1 MINNKN
7 IKFDQKLSSWE
18 KLLKFDWIML
28 FVIFLLCMIGV
39 GSLYSASDGN
49 LHPWSLNHFYRCC
62 FGFLIIFV
70 LGMIKPNFFF
80 KHSYLIYFLCI
91 IGLVYVHFFGVG
103 NVKRWIDFKLFFIQP
118 SELTKLALI
127 LFLAKYFNDFPSK
140 LNNFIFYIIP
150 FFAVITPT
158 LIVMN
163 QPDLGT
169 GFMIFILGISLIFII
184 GLPWKVVFSI
194 LFVSLASIP
203 ILWQQLYE
211 YQKHR
216 IIVFLNPKIDTL
228 GSGYQIMQSK
238 IAIGS
243 GGFFGKGYLLGSQS
257 KLDYLPEKHT
267 DFVFTLLSEEM
278 GFVGSSLVIFL
289 FILLLYLLLKDFL
302 KETNLLN
309 KIVMFGI
316 AFLFFLYVSL
326 NIGMVSGLIPVV
338 GAPLPFISHGGTSLL
353 TVFLAIGIIQSIR
366 INRKE
371 E

>member
-1 MINNKN
+1 MISNKKT
-7 IKFDQKLSSWE
+7 KFNDELTIWKKILM
-18 KLLKFDWIML
+18 FDWMVL
-28 FVIFLLCMIGV
+28 FVVFLLCLIGI
-39 GSLYSASDGN
+39 GTLYSASDGN

-62 FGFLIIFV
+62 FGFLIIFI
-70 LGMIKPNFFF
+70 LGMIKPKYYF
-80 KHSYLIYFLCI
+80 KYSYLIYFLCI
-91 IGLVYVHFFGVG
+91 LGLIYVHFFGVG
-103 NVKRWIDFKLFFIQP
+103 NVKRWIDLKLFFLQP

-140 LNNFIFYIIP
+140 LSNFIYYIIP
-150 FFAVITPT
+150 FFAVIIPT
-158 LIVMN
+158 LIVIN

-184 GLPWKVVFSI
+184 GLPWKAVFFI
-194 LFVSLASIP
+194 LFASLASIP
-203 ILWQQLYE
+203 LLWQQLYE

-257 KLDYLPEKHT
+257 RLDYLPEKHT
-267 DFVFTLLSEEM
+267 DFVFTLISEEM
-278 GFVGSSLVIFL
+278 GIIGSFIVLFL
-289 FILLLYLLLKDFL
+289 FILLLYLLLKGFY
-302 KETNLLN
+302 KEKNLLN
-309 KIVMFGI
+309 KIVIFGVS
-316 AFLFFLYVSL
+316 FLFFLYVSL

-353 TVFLAIGIIQSIR
+353 TVFLAIGIIQSIK

-371 E
+371 